1 MIKTPLWI
9 TNFKNYEQAVGSN
22 AVKLAKIHEKVAKET
37 GVSIAIAVNALDI
50 ARVAEAVSIPVFAQH
65 IDGCDYGSFTG
76 HILPQAVKKA
86 GAVGTLLNHSENRIE
101 ADCLSNTSTYA
112 QKTSLCRVVCAE
124 NAEEV
129 GQFSE
134 FEPDFIAYEP
144 PELIG
149 SSDLS
154 VATAKPEVIA
164 DSVAAARGI
173 PLLVG
178 AGINSVKD
186 IEISLKLGAKGF
198 LVASAIVKAADP
210 EKALREM
217 VTPMIQK

>member
-1 MIKTPLWI
+1 MIKTPLFI
-9 TNFKNYEQAVGSN
+9 TNFKTYEQAIGQN
-22 AVKLAKIHEKVAKET
+22 AVELAKIHEKVAKET
-37 GVSIAIAVNALDI
+37 GVSIAVAVNALDI

-65 IDGCDYGSFTG
+65 IDPCDFGSFTG

-86 GAVGTLLNHSENRIE
+86 GAVGTLLNHSEKRIDC
-101 ADCLSNTSTYA
+101 DCLSNISTYA
-112 QKTSLCRVVCAE
+112 QKGSLCRVVCAE

-129 GQFSE
+129 EKYTE
-134 FEPDFIAYEP
+134 FDPDFIAYEP

-149 SSDLS
+149 SSDIS

-164 DSVAAARGI
+164 DSVAVSRGI

-178 AGINSVKD
+178 AGINSVED
-186 IEISLKLGAKGF
+186 IEISLKLGAQGF
-198 LVASAIVKAADP
+198 LVASAIVKAEDP

-217 VTPMIQK
+217 IAPMM